1 MTVRNVLTAHL
12 VIQASIQGCLD
23 LPVRMT
29 AFVSS
34 SGLKVSKPEVSGS
47 VTWGSWLMLKWC
59 CDVEV
64 GNAAA
69 AAAAAAGGLGGI
81 CLLLLL
87 VVASDLSVSS
97 MGATMEHQAQS

>member
-1 MTVRNVLTAHL
+1 MMMVRNVLTAHL

-69 AAAAAAGGLGGI
+69 AAGGSGVI

-97 MGATMEHQAQS
+97 MDATMEHQAQS

>member
-1 MTVRNVLTAHL
+1 MMMVHNVLTAHL

-69 AAAAAAGGLGGI
+69 AAAAGGSGVI

-97 MGATMEHQAQS
+97 MDATMEHQAQS

>member
-1 MTVRNVLTAHL
+1 
-12 VIQASIQGCLD
+12 
-23 LPVRMT
+23 
-29 AFVSS
+29 
-34 SGLKVSKPEVSGS
+34 
-47 VTWGSWLMLKWC
+47 MLKRC

-69 AAAAAAGGLGGI
+69 AAGGSGVI

-97 MGATMEHQAQS
+97 MDATMEHQAQS

>member
-1 MTVRNVLTAHL
+1 
-12 VIQASIQGCLD
+12 
-23 LPVRMT
+23 
-29 AFVSS
+29 
-34 SGLKVSKPEVSGS
+34 
-47 VTWGSWLMLKWC
+47 MLKWC

-64 GNAAA
+64 GNAA

>member
-1 MTVRNVLTAHL
+1 
-12 VIQASIQGCLD
+12 
-23 LPVRMT
+23 
-29 AFVSS
+29 
-34 SGLKVSKPEVSGS
+34 
-47 VTWGSWLMLKWC
+47 MLKWC

-64 GNAAA
+64 GN

-97 MGATMEHQAQS
+97 MDATMEHQAQS

>member
-1 MTVRNVLTAHL
+1 
-12 VIQASIQGCLD
+12 
-23 LPVRMT
+23 
-29 AFVSS
+29 
-34 SGLKVSKPEVSGS
+34 
-47 VTWGSWLMLKWC
+47 MLKWC

-69 AAAAAAGGLGGI
+69 AAAGGSGVI

-97 MGATMEHQAQS
+97 MDATMEHQAQS

>member
-1 MTVRNVLTAHL
+1 
-12 VIQASIQGCLD
+12 
-23 LPVRMT
+23 
-29 AFVSS
+29 
-34 SGLKVSKPEVSGS
+34 
-47 VTWGSWLMLKWC
+47 MLKWC

-64 GNAAA
+64 GNA

-97 MGATMEHQAQS
+97 MDATMEHQAQS

>member
-1 MTVRNVLTAHL
+1 
-12 VIQASIQGCLD
+12 
-23 LPVRMT
+23 
-29 AFVSS
+29 
-34 SGLKVSKPEVSGS
+34 
-47 VTWGSWLMLKWC
+47 MLKWC

-64 GNAAA
+64 GNAA

-97 MGATMEHQAQS
+97 MDATMEHQAQS

>member
-1 MTVRNVLTAHL
+1 
-12 VIQASIQGCLD
+12 
-23 LPVRMT
+23 
-29 AFVSS
+29 
-34 SGLKVSKPEVSGS
+34 
-47 VTWGSWLMLKWC
+47 MLKWC

-69 AAAAAAGGLGGI
+69 AAGGSGVI

-97 MGATMEHQAQS
+97 MDATMEHQAQS

>member
-1 MTVRNVLTAHL
+1 
-12 VIQASIQGCLD
+12 
-23 LPVRMT
+23 
-29 AFVSS
+29 
-34 SGLKVSKPEVSGS
+34 
-47 VTWGSWLMLKWC
+47 MLKWC

-69 AAAAAAGGLGGI
+69 AAAGGLGVI

-97 MGATMEHQAQS
+97 MDATMEHQAQS

>member
-1 MTVRNVLTAHL
+1 
-12 VIQASIQGCLD
+12 
-23 LPVRMT
+23 
-29 AFVSS
+29 
-34 SGLKVSKPEVSGS
+34 
-47 VTWGSWLMLKWC
+47 MLKWC

-69 AAAAAAGGLGGI
+69 AAAAGGSGVI

-97 MGATMEHQAQS
+97 MDATMEHQAQS

>member
-1 MTVRNVLTAHL
+1 
-12 VIQASIQGCLD
+12 
-23 LPVRMT
+23 
-29 AFVSS
+29 
-34 SGLKVSKPEVSGS
+34 
-47 VTWGSWLMLKWC
+47 MLKWC

-69 AAAAAAGGLGGI
+69 AAAAAAGGLGVI

-97 MGATMEHQAQS
+97 MDATMEHQAQS